1 MMVAGYIIS
10 GLIAIALIVLT
21 LEFSILIP
29 PKKGLPILMYHKISA
44 GSADGLTIPSS
55 KLEQQFDYIVK
66 KGYQT
71 ISFAEL
77 KSRIEN
83 RESLPLK
90 PLIITFD
97 DAYKNFDEYS
107 FPLLTKYKLKAT
119 LFIPVAYM
127 GKTNIWDKGI
137 EPILNPERLKELSQS
152 GIVELGLH
160 SFIHRNYAEMT
171 PEEMQ
176 EDIDNCINSL
186 TSYSIP
192 FARVLAYPYG
202 GYPKKDKE
210 LKEKMKEIFRE
221 KKLDFAVRI
230 GNRIN
235 GLPVKEPYELKRID
249 IRGTDNF
256 FAFKTKIHKGRMK
269 LFS

>member
-1 MMVAGYIIS
+1 MVAAYIIS
-10 GLIAIALIVLT
+10 GLIAIGLIILT
-21 LEFSILIP
+21 IEFSILIP
-29 PKKGLPILMYHKISA
+29 PKKGLPVLMYHKVS
-44 GSADGLTIPSS
+44 DDFTNRLTVPLS
-55 KLEQQFDYIVK
+55 KLERQFDYLVK

-77 KSRIEN
+77 KSRIEM
-83 RESLPLK
+83 RELLPLK

-97 DAYKNFDEYS
+97 DAYKNFDEYV
-107 FPLLTKYKLKAT
+107 FPLLDKYRLKAT
-119 LFIPVAYM
+119 LFIPVAYI
-127 GKTNIWDKGI
+127 GKTNIWDEGI

-152 GIVELGLH
+152 GIVEMGLH

-171 PEEMQ
+171 PEEME
-176 EDIDNCINSL
+176 EDLDNCTRSL
-186 TSYSIP
+186 TSYLIP
-192 FARVLAYPYG
+192 FTRVLAYPYG

-235 GLPVKEPYELKRID
+235 RFPFKDPYELNRID

-256 FAFKTKIHKGRMK
+256 FAFKTKIRKGRMK

>member
-1 MMVAGYIIS
+1 MVAGYIIS

-21 LEFSILIP
+21 IKFSILIP
-29 PKKGLPILMYHKISA
+29 PKKGLPILMYHKVSS
-44 GSADGLTIPSS
+44 GYSDGLTITAST
-55 KLEQQFDYIVK
+55 LEQQFDYIVK

-71 ISFAEL
+71 ISFADL
-77 KSRIEN
+77 KNSMEMGN
-83 RESLPLK
+83 PLPLK

-107 FPLLTKYKLKAT
+107 FSLLTKYKLKAT

-127 GKTNIWDKGI
+127 GKANMWDDGI

-152 GIVELGLH
+152 GIVEMGLH
-160 SFIHRNYAEMT
+160 SFIHRNYSEMT
-171 PEEMQ
+171 TEEME
-176 EDIDNCINSL
+176 EDLDNCIHSL
-186 TSYSIP
+186 TSFSIP
-192 FARVLAYPYG
+192 FTRVLAYPYG
-202 GYPKKDKE
+202 GYPKKDEAIK
-210 LKEKMKEIFRE
+210 KRMKEIFRG

-235 GLPVKEPYELKRID
+235 CLPFKDPYELKRID

-256 FAFKTKIHKGRMK
+256 FTFKTKIHKGRMK